1 MRRVLLPLVKSSKL
15 PLMTD
20 MHSVVGGE
28 LNGDRVKEDL
38 SRGVQVEGP
47 SRGQCASST
56 GLRSLDIKMEGALA
70 GTGRWKGSAAT
81 LHCWSG
87 AGSLSLCPL
96 SFSACPLMP
105 WCLPEDFS
113 RDVVCCHCHSQGLEA
128 ISDVY
133 SGILCQGEPRGSRV
147 LESKGVP
154 CWQSL
159 HVGLDREQLLISGLG
174 S

>member
-1 MRRVLLPLVKSSKL
+1 MICTPWGWRTERKQSERRLVQRSA
-15 PLMTD
+15 
-20 MHSVVGGE
+20 GGRAE
-28 LNGDRVKEDL
+28 QRAVCFLHWAPEPRYQHG
-38 SRGVQVEGP
+38 
-47 SRGQCASST
+47 
-56 GLRSLDIKMEGALA
+56 RSPC
-70 GTGRWKGSAAT
+70 RHRCWRRSAAT
-81 LHCWSG
+81 LRCWSG

-105 WCLPEDFS
+105 WCLSQDFS

-128 ISDVY
+128 IRDVY
-133 SGILCQGEPRGSRV
+133 SGILCQEEPRGSHV

-159 HVGLDREQLLISGLG
+159 HVGLDRERLLISGLG